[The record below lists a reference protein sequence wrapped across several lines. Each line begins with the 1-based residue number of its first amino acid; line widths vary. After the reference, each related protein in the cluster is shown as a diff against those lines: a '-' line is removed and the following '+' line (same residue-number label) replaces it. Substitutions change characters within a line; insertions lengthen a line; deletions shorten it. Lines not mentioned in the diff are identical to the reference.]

1 MRDEITYYLGVVV
14 SQMFSFPVER
24 INFTF
29 YDPTGSIKYG
39 SSKDPEYLDFCQK
52 GNKYVYRSVSIYTS
66 TGVYAYMHTCLASV
80 PSNPLHITHY
90 TVTWYPLQSNEATT
104 SGTVIVTKQ
113 SSSNNNDN
121 VEICIM
127 RLHRCHSC
135 PIRRR
140 CYHYRDSITPN
151 RGCSSA
157 AKGSKWSL
165 QSATDRC
172 RYMLTVG
179 KPYLRAL
186 RGNRLWCVPFQWR
199 ECQLHLFRL

>member
-52 GNKYVYRSVSIYTS
+52 GNKYIYRCICICMCIRALLRSHPIHYT
-66 TGVYAYMHTCLASV
+66 
-80 PSNPLHITHY
+80 LHITHY
-90 TVTWYPLQSNEATT
+90 TVTWYPLRSNEATT

-121 VEICIM
+121 VKISIM

-157 AKGSKWSL
+157 AKGSK
-165 QSATDRC
+165 
-172 RYMLTVG
+172 
-179 KPYLRAL
+179 
-186 RGNRLWCVPFQWR
+186 
-199 ECQLHLFRL
+199 

>member
-1 MRDEITYYLGVVV
+1 
-14 SQMFSFPVER
+14 MFSFPVER

-52 GNKYVYRSVSIYTS
+52 GNKYYIVSIYTS
-66 TGVYAYMHTCLASV
+66 VYIYTYTGVYAYAYV
-80 PSNPLHITHY
+80 PCFGPIQSITHY
-90 TVTWYPLQSNEATT
+90 TVTWYPLRSNEATT

-121 VEICIM
+121 VKISIM

-151 RGCSSA
+151 RGGWLVCCSSA
-157 AKGSKWSL
+157 AKGSK
-165 QSATDRC
+165 
-172 RYMLTVG
+172 
-179 KPYLRAL
+179 
-186 RGNRLWCVPFQWR
+186 
-199 ECQLHLFRL
+199 